1 MNLNELPDMSDAL
14 KKVQQFDEKKKLDPV
29 GKEDSDVN
37 NDGKVDSS
45 DSYLKNR
52 RKTVKA
58 AIAKEEVETL
68 NELGGMPYSN
78 VRKMMGGVSKT
89 MLGVNK
95 GGGNPLGLTG
105 PATSAGGGKT
115 FTTSNQLLQRAP
127 ARYTMGTAGQG
138 GQSFNP
144 KKLSKGGKVKT
155 RKEAWDYLDNNVDE
169 LLEWFDAEGVDVEA
183 LTEEQLQELLGGIA
197 GGLMNMG
204 KKGGFLKGASTGI
217 GGLAGK
223 AMGNSLLGF
232 SKGGKVKKKMKK
244 EAFAFS
250 EEEEALL
257 EEHGTEID
265 ELTDEQLVDFFV
277 EAIEDLAVDEE
288 DLLEICEALE
298 EVELLDEASDKYY
311 DSAVK
316 SSKDAAKKLKGSR
329 MERMKGAA
337 KKAAGAVKAGVK
349 GAAKKVIGAG
359 ARAAGHAKGEFE
371 AARIKS
377 KRASMERTPAKKK
390 EKKSDDDGTGG
401 KLDALLKDTRG
412 TSSSSSS
419 SGGGGERDAG
429 SEARERLKSKKKGP
443 GLLSRIGSA
452 VKKGLKKAVG
462 KTARAVSSGSDKLAK
477 RMNEDYDKIAHLH
490 ESGLFSIE
498 EIENVIE
505 EGYKPIDKK
514 KENKMYRRA
523 GNLSREALSKGMST
537 KEGSK
542 AQDKS
547 GKIVS
552 AITRQKEKERFDK
565 MVDHDAR
572 K

>member
-58 AIAKEEVETL
+58 AIAKEAVETL

-169 LLEWFDAEGVDVEA
+169 LLEWFDTEGVDVEA
-183 LTEEQLQELLGGIA
+183 LTEEQLQEILGGVV

-204 KKGGFLKGASTGI
+204 KKGGFMKGATTGI

-257 EEHGTEID
+257 EEHGAEID
-265 ELTDEQLVDFFV
+265 ELTEEQLVDFFV

-288 DLLEICEALE
+288 DLLEICEELE
-298 EVELLDEASDKYY
+298 AVELLDEASDKYY

-349 GAAKKVIGAG
+349 SAAKKAIGAG

-514 KENKMYRRA
+514 KETKMYRRA

>member
-1 MNLNELPDMSDAL
+1 MNLNDLPDMSDAL

-29 GKEDSDVN
+29 GKEDDDVN

-58 AIAKEEVETL
+58 AIAKEAYTVTNADKKGNTKAYQNYKAGMKGKDGKPLYKAADHMKEEEQLDEMMPASMMRSITGQSKSTL
-68 NELGGMPYSN
+68 GINSGGS
-78 VRKMMGGVSKT
+78 
-89 MLGVNK
+89 
-95 GGGNPLGLTG
+95 NPLGLTG
-105 PATSAGGGKT
+105 SSTSAGGGKT
-115 FTTSNQLLQRAP
+115 FTNNSALLQRAP
-127 ARYTMGTAGQG
+127 ARYMSGSVPG
-138 GQSFNP
+138 
-144 KKLSKGGKVKT
+144 KSKGGKVKAKT
-155 RKEAWDYLDNNVDE
+155 R
-169 LLEWFDAEGVDVEA
+169 
-183 LTEEQLQELLGGIA
+183 
-197 GGLMNMG
+197 
-204 KKGGFLKGASTGI
+204 
-217 GGLAGK
+217 
-223 AMGNSLLGF
+223 
-232 SKGGKVKKKMKK
+232 K

-250 EEEEALL
+250 AEENTLFEQYGVELDA
-257 EEHGTEID
+257 
-265 ELTDEQLVDFFV
+265 LTDEQLVDFFV
-277 EAIEDLAVDEE
+277 EAIHELAIDEE
-288 DLLEICEALE
+288 DLLEICEELE
-298 EVELLDEASDKYY
+298 AVELLDEASDKYY

-316 SSKDAAKKLKGSR
+316 ASKDAAKKLKGSR

-337 KKAAGAVKAGVK
+337 KKAAGVVKAGVK
-349 GAAKKVIGAG
+349 SAAKKAIGAG

-377 KRASMERTPAKKK
+377 KRAAMSRPDKKK
-390 EKKSDDDGTGG
+390 EAPKSSSSDDDGTGG

-452 VKKGLKKAVG
+452 VKSGLKKAVG

-552 AITRQKEKERFDK
+552 AISRQKEKERFDK